1 MTLNNIRE
9 SQPGQNMRSSVECD
23 DPHRGRSHT
32 RKISAVGTRSGLAA
46 EPPHTRATC
55 KILIDSERRKNTRA
69 SNDVGARQ
77 LVRF

>member
-46 EPPHTRATC
+46 EPLHTRLYGSA
-55 KILIDSERRKNTRA
+55 
-69 SNDVGARQ
+69 V
-77 LVRF
+77 